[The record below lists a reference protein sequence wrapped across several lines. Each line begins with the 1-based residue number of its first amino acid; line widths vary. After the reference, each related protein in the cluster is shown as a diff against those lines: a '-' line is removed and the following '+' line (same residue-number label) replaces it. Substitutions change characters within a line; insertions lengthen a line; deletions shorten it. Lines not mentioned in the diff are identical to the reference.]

1 MSVASV
7 LVDLDRLH
15 HTHLLVVH
23 HVAVQHEDAGVVE
36 KARADDDTAA
46 FGRRGTTAVSR
57 HGRSALPTFTS
68 SGASRGLEPERCG
81 DEVWLGAI

>member
-1 MSVASV
+1 MSGASV

-36 KARADDDTAA
+36 ETRADDE
-46 FGRRGTTAVSR
+46 
-57 HGRSALPTFTS
+57 TS
-68 SGASRGLEPERCG
+68 K
-81 DEVWLGAI
+81 